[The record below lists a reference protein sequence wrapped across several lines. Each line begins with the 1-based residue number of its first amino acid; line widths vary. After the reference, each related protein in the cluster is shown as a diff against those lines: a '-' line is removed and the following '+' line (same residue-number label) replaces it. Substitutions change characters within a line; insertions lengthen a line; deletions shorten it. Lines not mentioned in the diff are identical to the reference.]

1 MQFDL
6 QPGEAKTVS
15 VAYCAAEKGEQFI
28 VDCEAESR
36 SRQAFLKETET
47 FFVVNTPDKT
57 LNTMAAYAKIRA
69 CESIFQTKA
78 G

>member
-28 VDCEAESR
+28 VDCEAELR

-47 FFVVNTPDKT
+47 F
-57 LNTMAAYAKIRA
+57 L
-69 CESIFQTKA
+69 S
-78 G
+78 